1 MPGILARNGSD
12 PTFFQTVKQRDEKNK
27 QKGTMSIMNKRKVC
41 SVITAAAMAASI
53 AAVPLYALD
62 TDTEENT
69 AICYEAGTS
78 DDLPDS
84 AELEEAYIN
93 KLFYGGG
100 IALFRDYGASSLSGA
115 SLELY
120 ELLRTEIEKI
130 AAGTRTSTDIRIN
143 MTQNFSG
150 SCNMK
155 EEVEKVINILMADLP
170 SEFYW
175 YDKTVGFA
183 RYGTSDMRRISR
195 VIFGVSTDYWDGKTI
210 LYGSTNYRTG
220 VDTSKINSAKAAAAN
235 AQEIAA
241 RYADTDDYH
250 KILGFRNEICSLV
263 SYDNYAASSQPS
275 EVGIDPWQMVYV
287 FDGNPNTN
295 VVCEGY
301 AKAFQYLCDL
311 SGIECYTVTGTM
323 NTYGHMW
330 NIVTLEGEN
339 YLVDI
344 TNCDTGGIGYPD
356 KLLLAGSADSTAAGL
371 SVNIGG
377 NTVSYSYKPDT
388 VSIYPADIRTMS
400 ETNYTALFAS
410 PETLTVEEEGSADIT
425 LTVVGTEADGIVYTA
440 DTEGRIEISP
450 KSNGVFT
457 ITGKN
462 AGVSTVTFSVTNGKK
477 TAAANCAVTVTCKHE
492 YQYESDANSHWQVC
506 AKCGETVG
514 SSTHNEVNEVTK
526 APTSTEDGIRTYSC
540 CVCGR
545 ELRTEPVPALG
556 ESHTHEYTITNS
568 DGINHWN
575 ECVCGEKDTLSVTP
589 HTPVNVEEIA
599 AEPTCSTDGLKY
611 VITKCSVCGREISR
625 VSQTMPMTGTHTAS
639 AEYVSDPTG
648 HWKTCTSCGT
658 VMGKEAHTPG
668 SAATENVP
676 QTCTV
681 CGYVIAPALTH
692 DHTFSTEWSGDGTY
706 HWHNATCGH
715 IGEVSEKA
723 VHTWDSGIVT
733 KEPTETEKGIK
744 IYACT
749 VCGRTKTEEISVLAH
764 THNTAADWSFDSA
777 GHWHSCSGCDEKID
791 FNSHASAS
799 EITKSPTATETGTRR
814 YFCTVCGC
822 EIRTET
828 IPATGYT
835 PSRPSTPAT
844 PSNPS
849 SPSFN
854 ENVTSSSGTNQ
865 GSTAPR
871 EPSLSN
877 GSGKT
882 GWDSVVSDIEAA
894 PAGRS
899 ITVNMNGT
907 VQLPA
912 DVINSIA
919 VKDVDLVLKMNNKI
933 TWKIKGSS
941 TYAKN
946 VTTNVNMR
954 ATLNA
959 GKIPAREIKKVS
971 RGNKVV
977 RLSLAHKGNFGF
989 DAEMTVTLGK
999 KYSGK
1004 YANLMYYDPADK
1016 SFELVDT
1023 SLIKN
1028 GKTNLE
1034 FSHGADYV
1042 IVISKTPFEADEDTS
1057 D

>member
-1 MPGILARNGSD
+1 
-12 PTFFQTVKQRDEKNK
+12 
-27 QKGTMSIMNKRKVC
+27 MSSINKRKIC
-41 SVITAAAMAASI
+41 SVITAAAMAAYI

-62 TDTEENT
+62 SNAEESTE
-69 AICYEAGTS
+69 IYYEADAFS
-78 DDLPDS
+78 DLPDS

-93 KLFYGGG
+93 KLFYGDG

-130 AAGTRTSTDIRIN
+130 AAGTRPSTDIRIN

-183 RYGTSDMRRISR
+183 RYATSDMRRISR

-220 VDTSKINSAKAAAAN
+220 VDTSKINSAKAAAVN
-235 AQEIAA
+235 AQTIAA
-241 RYADTDDYH
+241 KYADTDDYH

-275 EVGIDPWQMVYV
+275 EVGIDPWQLVNV
-287 FDGNPNTN
+287 FDGDPNTN

-377 NTVSYSYKPDT
+377 NTVSYAYKAET
-388 VSIYPADIRTMS
+388 VNIYPADIRTMS

-425 LTVVGTEADGIVYTA
+425 LTVVGTGADGIVYTA
-440 DTEGRIEISP
+440 GTEGRIEISP

-477 TAAANCAVTVTCKHE
+477 TAAATCTVTVTCKHE
-492 YQYESDANSHWQVC
+492 YKYESDANSHWQVC
-506 AKCGETVG
+506 TKCGEKTG
-514 SSTHNEVNEVTK
+514 SGTHSEVNEVTK
-526 APTSTEDGIRTYSC
+526 APTATEDGVRTYSC
-540 CVCGR
+540 SVCGK

-556 ESHTHEYTITNS
+556 ESHTHDYTAINS
-568 DGINHWN
+568 DGSDHWK
-575 ECVCGEKDTLSVTP
+575 ECVCGEKDTLSITP
-589 HTPVNVEEIA
+589 HTPVTVEEIA

-611 VITKCSVCGREISR
+611 VITECSECGREINR
-625 VSQTMPMTGTHTAS
+625 VSQTIPMTGIHTES
-639 AEYVSDPTG
+639 AEYVSDQTG
-648 HWKTCTSCGT
+648 HWKICTVCNT
-658 VMGKEAHTPG
+658 VINTEIHTPG
-668 SAATENVP
+668 PAATENDP

-692 DHTFSTEWSGDGTY
+692 THIFSTEWSGDDTY
-706 HWHNATCGH
+706 HWHNATCQH

-733 KEPTETEKGIK
+733 KEPTETENGIK

-749 VCGRTKTEEISVLAH
+749 VCGRTKTEEINVLTH
-764 THNTAADWSFDSA
+764 THNTTADWSFDST

-799 EITKSPTATETGTRR
+799 EITKTPTATETGIRR
-814 YFCTVCGC
+814 YFCTVCGW

-828 IPATGYT
+828 IPATGAPQQPSVPST
-835 PSRPSTPAT
+835 PAAPSRPSTPAI
-844 PSNPS
+844 PSGSS

-854 ENVTSSSGTNQ
+854 ENAVSSSGTNQ

-871 EPSLSN
+871 EPSISN
-877 GSGKT
+877 SSGETGWNAVSSKVSSAPDSGK
-882 GWDSVVSDIEAA
+882 V
-894 PAGRS
+894 
-899 ITVNMNGT
+899 TVNMNGT

-912 DVINSIA
+912 DVINGIA
-919 VKDVDLVLKMNNKI
+919 GKDVDLVLKMNNKI
-933 TWKIKGSS
+933 TWKINGSS
-941 TYAKN
+941 VGNAKN
-946 VTTNVNMR
+946 VTKNVNMR

-959 GKIPAREIKKVS
+959 GKIPAKEIKKVS
-971 RGNKVV
+971 QGNKVV
-977 RLSLAHKGNFGF
+977 RLSLAHKGKFGF

-999 KYSGK
+999 KYNGK

-1023 SLIKN
+1023 NLIKN
-1028 GKTNLE
+1028 GKTNLK
-1034 FSHGADYV
+1034 FSQGADYV
-1042 IVISKTPFEADEDTS
+1042 IIISKEPFEADEDVS

>member
-1 MPGILARNGSD
+1 
-12 PTFFQTVKQRDEKNK
+12 
-27 QKGTMSIMNKRKVC
+27 MSIMNKRKVC

-62 TDTEENT
+62 TDAEENT

-78 DDLPDS
+78 DDLPDT

-93 KLFYGGG
+93 KLFYGDG
-100 IALFRDYGASSLSGA
+100 IALFRDYGASSLSGP

-120 ELLRTEIEKI
+120 QLLREEIEKI
-130 AAGTRTSTDIRIN
+130 AAGERTSTSIAID
-143 MTQNFSG
+143 MQTNFSHP
-150 SCNMK
+150 CDIADALP
-155 EEVEKVINILMADLP
+155 KVVSLLMADMP
-170 SEFYW
+170 AEFYW
-175 YDKTVGFA
+175 YDKTAGYA
-183 RYGTSDMRRISR
+183 YKGTTDMKKVRM
-195 VIFGVSTDYWDGKTI
+195 VVFGVSTDYWGG
-210 LYGSTNYRTG
+210 LNYSGNMRIN
-220 VDTSKINSAKAAAAN
+220 VDPSKINSAKAAAAN

-241 RYADTDDYH
+241 KYADTDDYH

-275 EVGIDPWQMVYV
+275 EVGIDPWQLVNV

-400 ETNYTALFAS
+400 DTNYTALFAS
-410 PETLTVEEEGSADIT
+410 PETLTVEEEGSTDIT
-425 LTVVGTEADGIVYTA
+425 LTVVGTGADGIVYTA
-440 DTEGRIEISP
+440 DTEGRVEISP

-514 SSTHNEVNEVTK
+514 SSTHSEVNEVTK

-545 ELRTEPVPALG
+545 ELRTEAVPALG

-599 AEPTCSTDGLKY
+599 AEPTCNTDGLKY
-611 VITKCSVCGREISR
+611 VITKCSECGREISR
-625 VSQTMPMTGTHTAS
+625 VSQTIPMTGTHTAS
-639 AEYVSDPTG
+639 AEYVSDQTG
-648 HWKTCTSCGT
+648 HWKTCTNCGT
-658 VMGKEAHTPG
+658 VMGKEAHIPG
-668 SAATENVP
+668 PAATENAP

-706 HWHNATCGH
+706 HWHNATCQH

-723 VHTWDSGIVT
+723 AHTWDSGIVT

-764 THNTAADWSFDSA
+764 THNTAADWSFDST

-835 PSRPSTPAT
+835 PSRPSTPAN

-959 GKIPAREIKKVS
+959 GKIPAKEIKKVS

-977 RLSLAHKGNFGF
+977 RLSLAHKGKFGF

-1004 YANLMYYDPADK
+1004 YANLMYYNPADK

-1042 IVISKTPFEADEDTS
+1042 IIISKTPFEADEDTS